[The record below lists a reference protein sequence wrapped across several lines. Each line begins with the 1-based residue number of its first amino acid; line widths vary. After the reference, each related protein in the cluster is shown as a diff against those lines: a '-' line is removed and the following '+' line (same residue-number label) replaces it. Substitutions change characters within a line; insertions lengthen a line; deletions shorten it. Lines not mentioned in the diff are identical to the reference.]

1 MKNALIFIAGMIT
14 GGGLLFFV
22 FVFILSSTFFNNEI
36 QNEEKT
42 LFEKEG
48 EYVSDGPFKIY
59 KVFESGDALAEEL
72 RNDSEFAI
80 STDLRVM
87 LLGNEEK
94 SYYDN
99 QIIRVPVGKCAK
111 QIGVVKNL
119 GETLPIVAIRDK

>member
-48 EYVSDGPFKIY
+48 EYVNP
-59 KVFESGDALAEEL
+59 
-72 RNDSEFAI
+72 N
-80 STDLRVM
+80 
-87 LLGNEEK
+87 
-94 SYYDN
+94 SYI
-99 QIIRVPVGKCAK
+99 Q
-111 QIGVVKNL
+111 
-119 GETLPIVAIRDK
+119 